1 MRTGWRDWFRS
12 NKHLE
17 TYKTFK
23 KESRVSGKFRFNL
36 KFASEVSEV
45 NEQWNLYKKASKAD
59 EIITKIEKVRKGGG
73 DAVNIWLLKEKT
85 SGMEFVNP
93 NRQ

>member
-1 MRTGWRDWFRS
+1 M
-12 NKHLE
+12 
-17 TYKTFK
+17 
-23 KESRVSGKFRFNL
+23 

-59 EIITKIEKVRKGGG
+59 EIITKIEKVRKGRG